1 LVAAAAALAAR
12 QKTALSGLRG
22 RVLDGMLLAFFHFSR
37 RFFVFISRPGTSPLF

>member
-22 RVLDGMLLAFFHFSR
+22 RALEFWRPFLFFFATD
-37 RFFVFISRPGTSPLF
+37 FFY